1 MRTIAL
7 FWLIAG
13 VAVAQSLA
21 TDVPPIVQL
30 LRKPGSAAEIRPY
43 GNSRAEVNAIAMRSV
58 TGLPETWTMEA
69 HYSFASIEDLDQRL
83 AGAPPARDEVTSPAQ
98 AMIGVYRPGLSF
110 RPAEALRLLPKS
122 RYMSVTIFRIRGGA
136 EGDFAEFIR
145 LRRATAD
152 AVNLD
157 RPDLAYQV
165 MSGTAAGTYVFLAPL
180 ESLRT
185 FDDGRNPLPVYAEPI
200 ANARRTDGKA
210 IAADIELSREHF
222 FLRVD
227 PRASYVADDF
237 VAPNPKFW
245 RQ

>member
-1 MRTIAL
+1 
-7 FWLIAG
+7 
-13 VAVAQSLA
+13 
-21 TDVPPIVQL
+21 
-30 LRKPGSAAEIRPY
+30 
-43 GNSRAEVNAIAMRSV
+43 MRSV
-58 TGLPETWTMEA
+58 TGLPETWTLEA
-69 HYSFASIEDLDQRL
+69 HYSFTSIEDLDQRL
-83 AGAPPARDEVTSPAQ
+83 AAFPPLRDEAATPSQ
-98 AMIGVYRPGLSF
+98 AMIGAYRPGLSF
-110 RPAEALRLLPKS
+110 RPSEALRLLPRA
-122 RYMSVTIFRIRGGA
+122 RYMSATIFRIRSGA
-136 EGDFAEFIR
+136 ESDFAEFIR

-165 MSGTAAGTYVFLAPL
+165 MSGAATGTYVFLAPL

-185 FDDGRNPLPVYAEPI
+185 FDDGRNPVPVYAEPI

-227 PRASYVADDF
+227 PRASYVSDDF
-237 VAPNPKFW
+237 VAPNSKFW

>member
-7 FWLIAG
+7 FGLAAG
-13 VAVAQSLA
+13 VAMAQSLA
-21 TDVPPIVQL
+21 TDTPPIIQL
-30 LRKPGSAAEIRPY
+30 VRKPGAAAEVRPY
-43 GNSRAEVNAIAMRSV
+43 GNARAEVNAIAMRSV
-58 TGLPETWTMEA
+58 TGLPETWTLEA

-83 AGAPPARDEVTSPAQ
+83 AAFPPARDEAAAPSQ
-98 AMIGVYRPGLSF
+98 ALIGLYRPGLSF

-122 RYMSVTIFRIRGGA
+122 RYMSVMIFRIRSGA
-136 EGDFAEFIR
+136 ESEFAEFIR

-165 MSGTAAGTYVFLAPL
+165 MSGAAAGTYVFVSPL
-180 ESLRT
+180 ETLRT

-210 IAADIELSREHF
+210 IAADIELSREQY